1 VALDGYNL
9 NERPLK
15 VSYGTTKYCSSFIKG
30 YECRNPECFYLHK
43 FEGKKEVQNGDFKKE
58 QNDEAFD
65 IVCDNIEYVVEQ
77 MMMESGEE

>member
-1 VALDGYNL
+1 M
-9 NERPLK
+9 
-15 VSYGTTKYCSSFIKG
+15 
-30 YECRNPECFYLHK
+30 
-43 FEGKKEVQNGDFKKE
+43 QNGDFKKE